1 LAAAKSLRKS
11 LPGILRFPL
20 LETRRPN
27 PPIRSGLH
35 YRYARIGFP
44 HGTVYFKII
53 GFGEPTTYRICQFR
67 SPGDGEEME
76 RRLAAIVC
84 ADVAGY
90 SRMMGADEEG
100 THAAFKAHRSATYP
114 IILNH
119 GGRVVKN
126 TGDGFLLEFP
136 SIVGAIESSIAM
148 QALMAERNNHLPGD
162 RVMQFRLGV
171 HMGDVIA
178 DEDEV
183 FGDGVNIAVR
193 LEAVAAP
200 GGVAV
205 SAKAYHEASKHLSVT
220 LVDAGSHRFKNIE
233 DTINVWTWAPSGS
246 DARGREPKSTSS
258 LPAQYRTAIV
268 GVLPFANLSDSS
280 DEYFS
285 DGLTEDLIHA
295 LSLQSFYRVLSR
307 NSTFSFKDKN
317 LSARLIAREID
328 ATYLIQGSVRRAGTK
343 IRVTAELVAPENG
356 EQLWTGRYD
365 RDIGDLFA
373 MQDEITTSLSAAL
386 APEIYRAEASAPSR
400 SSSTDLTAWD
410 RFLRGLS
417 HYYRHTKAD
426 FEASIDLF
434 REAIALDPALA
445 IARAYLATIMVQGV
459 QYGWIKSTSQL
470 WTEAMNLAE
479 SSVRLDP
486 HSSFAFS
493 ILSYM
498 HAMEGHYEAAMEAAK
513 RAVKLNPY
521 DMGARGVLGISHL
534 VIGEHRQAIEL
545 FSAAVQRGN
554 SDPRYKWA
562 ALNAFSHY
570 LVGQYDASLSWAR
583 EALYLNPNHLQVLA
597 VRAAALAQ
605 LGRTEEAA
613 KAAEVLLTN
622 FPGLTVERHLRNFRW
637 KTPADIAH
645 FRDGLLKAGVPFSKL
660 TLVDS
665 TSKRT
670 A

>member
-1 LAAAKSLRKS
+1 
-11 LPGILRFPL
+11 
-20 LETRRPN
+20 
-27 PPIRSGLH
+27 
-35 YRYARIGFP
+35 
-44 HGTVYFKII
+44 
-53 GFGEPTTYRICQFR
+53 
-67 SPGDGEEME
+67 ME

-90 SRMMGADEEG
+90 SRMMGADEAG
-100 THAAFKAHRSATYP
+100 THAAFKAHRSAIYP

-126 TGDGFLLEFP
+126 TGDGFLVEFP
-136 SIVGAIESSIAM
+136 SIVGAVESAIAI
-148 QALMAERNNHLPGD
+148 QALMAERNGHLPAD

-171 HMGDVIA
+171 HMGDVMA
-178 DEDEV
+178 DEDDL
-183 FGDGVNIAVR
+183 FGDDVNIAVR
-193 LEAVAAP
+193 LEGVAVP

-205 SAKAYHEASKHLSVT
+205 SAKAYSEAGKHLST
-220 LVDAGSHRFKNIE
+220 ALVDAGSHRFKNIE
-233 DTINVWTWAPSGS
+233 EPINVWTWQPAGS
-246 DARGREPKSTSS
+246 DARGQLPKDTSN

-268 GVLPFANLSDSS
+268 GVLPFANLSDST

-307 NSTFSFKDKN
+307 NSTFSFKGKN
-317 LSARLIAREID
+317 LSTRLIAREID
-328 ATYLIQGSVRRAGTK
+328 ATYLIQGSVRRAGNK
-343 IRVTAELVAPENG
+343 LRVTAELIAPENG
-356 EQLWTGRYD
+356 EQLWAGRYD

-386 APEIYRAEASAPSR
+386 APEIYRAEASAPAR
-400 SSSTDLTAWD
+400 SLATDLTAWD

-417 HYYRHTKAD
+417 HYYQHTKAD
-426 FEASIDLF
+426 FEASIALF
-434 REAIALDPALA
+434 REAIAIDPALS
-445 IARAYLATIMVQGV
+445 IACAYLATIMVQGV
-459 QYGWIKSTSQL
+459 QYGWIRSTRDL
-470 WTEAMNLAE
+470 WTEAMSLAE

-486 HSSFAFS
+486 RSSFAFS
-493 ILSYM
+493 ILSYV
-498 HAMEGHYEAAMEAAK
+498 HAMEGNYEAAMEAAK

-521 DMGARGVLGISHL
+521 DMGARGVLGIAHL

-562 ALNAFSHY
+562 ALNAFGHY
-570 LVGQYDASLSWAR
+570 LLGQYDASLSWAR
-583 EALYLNPNHLQVLA
+583 EALYLNPDHLQVFA

-613 KAAEVLLTN
+613 KASQVLLTS

-637 KTPADIAH
+637 KIPADIAH
-645 FRDGLLKAGVPFSKL
+645 YREGLLKAGVPSTKL
-660 TLVDS
+660 TLVES
-665 TSKRT
+665 ASKRT
-670 A
+670 ANS

>member
-1 LAAAKSLRKS
+1 
-11 LPGILRFPL
+11 
-20 LETRRPN
+20 
-27 PPIRSGLH
+27 
-35 YRYARIGFP
+35 
-44 HGTVYFKII
+44 
-53 GFGEPTTYRICQFR
+53 
-67 SPGDGEEME
+67 ME

-90 SRMMGADEEG
+90 SRMMGADEAG
-100 THAAFKAHRSATYP
+100 THAAFKAHRSAIYP

-126 TGDGFLLEFP
+126 TGDGFLVEFP
-136 SIVGAIESSIAM
+136 SIVGAVESAIAI
-148 QALMAERNNHLPGD
+148 QALMAERNGHLPAD

-171 HMGDVIA
+171 HMGDVMA
-178 DEDEV
+178 DEDDL
-183 FGDGVNIAVR
+183 FGDDVNIAVR
-193 LEAVAAP
+193 LEGVAVP

-205 SAKAYHEASKHLSVT
+205 SAKAYSEAGKHLST
-220 LVDAGSHRFKNIE
+220 ALVDAGSHRFKNIE
-233 DTINVWTWAPSGS
+233 EPINVWTWQPAGS
-246 DARGREPKSTSS
+246 DARGQLPKDTSN

-268 GVLPFANLSDSS
+268 GVLPFANLSDST

-307 NSTFSFKDKN
+307 NSTFSFKGKN
-317 LSARLIAREID
+317 LSTRLIAREID
-328 ATYLIQGSVRRAGTK
+328 ATYLIQGSVRRAGNK
-343 IRVTAELVAPENG
+343 LRVTAELIAPENG
-356 EQLWTGRYD
+356 EQLWAGRYD

-386 APEIYRAEASAPSR
+386 APEIYRAEASAPAR
-400 SSSTDLTAWD
+400 SLATDLTAWD

-417 HYYRHTKAD
+417 HYYQHTKAD
-426 FEASIDLF
+426 FEASIVLF
-434 REAIALDPALA
+434 REAIAIDPALS
-445 IARAYLATIMVQGV
+445 IACAYLATIMVQGV
-459 QYGWIKSTSQL
+459 QYGWIRSTRDL
-470 WTEAMNLAE
+470 WTEAMSLAE

-486 HSSFAFS
+486 RSSFAFS
-493 ILSYM
+493 ILSYV
-498 HAMEGHYEAAMEAAK
+498 HAMEGNYEAAMEAAK

-521 DMGARGVLGISHL
+521 DMGARGVLGIAHL

-562 ALNAFSHY
+562 ALNAFGHY
-570 LVGQYDASLSWAR
+570 LLGQYDASLSWAR
-583 EALYLNPNHLQVLA
+583 EALYLNPDHLQVFA

-613 KAAEVLLTN
+613 KASQVLLTS

-637 KTPADIAH
+637 KIPADIAH
-645 FRDGLLKAGVPFSKL
+645 YREGLLKAGVPSTKL
-660 TLVDS
+660 TLVES
-665 TSKRT
+665 ASKRT
-670 A
+670 ANS

>member
-1 LAAAKSLRKS
+1 M
-11 LPGILRFPL
+11 G
-20 LETRRPN
+20 
-27 PPIRSGLH
+27 
-35 YRYARIGFP
+35 
-44 HGTVYFKII
+44 
-53 GFGEPTTYRICQFR
+53 
-67 SPGDGEEME
+67 

-90 SRMMGADEEG
+90 SRMMGADEAG
-100 THAAFKAHRSATYP
+100 THAAFKAHRSAIHP

-119 GGRVVKN
+119 GGRLVKN

-136 SIVGAIESSIAM
+136 SVVSAIEAAIAA
-148 QALMAERNNHLPGD
+148 QELMAERNNQLPAD
-162 RVMQFRLGV
+162 RVMQFRVGI

-193 LEAVAAP
+193 LEALATP

-205 SAKAYHEASKHLSVT
+205 SAKAYHEASKHLSAV
-220 LVDAGSHRFKNIE
+220 LIDAGQHRLKNIE
-233 DTINVWTWAPSGS
+233 EPVQVWTWEPGGADG
-246 DARGREPKSTSS
+246 RGRESRATSE
-258 LPAQYRTAIV
+258 LAGPYRTAIV
-268 GVLPFANLSDSS
+268 GVLPFANLSDGA

-317 LSARLIAREID
+317 LSTRLIAREID
-328 ATYLIQGSVRRAGTK
+328 ATYLIQGSVRRAASK
-343 IRVTAELVAPENG
+343 IRVTAELIAPESG

-365 RDIGDLFA
+365 RDMGDVFA
-373 MQDEITTSLSAAL
+373 MQDEITAKLSAAL
-386 APEIYRAEASAPSR
+386 APEIFRAEASTPTRS

-426 FEASIDLF
+426 FESSITLF

-445 IARAYLATIMVQGV
+445 IAHAYLATILVQGV
-459 QYGWIKSTSQL
+459 QYGWIKSTRAL

-486 HSSFAFS
+486 RSSFGFA
-493 ILSYM
+493 ILSYV
-498 HAMEGHYEAAMEAAK
+498 HAMEGHYEAAMAAANS
-513 RAVKLNPY
+513 AVRLNPY
-521 DMGARGVLGISHL
+521 DMGARGVLGICHM
-534 VIGEHRQAIEL
+534 VIGEHRQAVEL

-554 SDPRYKWA
+554 SDPRYKWG

-570 LVGQYDASLSWAR
+570 LLRQYDASLSWAR

-597 VRAAALAQ
+597 IRAAALAQ
-605 LGRTEEAA
+605 SARPEEAA
-613 KAAEVLLTN
+613 KAAEVLLGH

-637 KTPADIAH
+637 KNPDDVAH
-645 FRDGLLKAGVPFSKL
+645 YREGLLKAGVPYGKL
-660 TLVDS
+660 TLVES
-665 TSKRT
+665 GSKRS

>member
-1 LAAAKSLRKS
+1 
-11 LPGILRFPL
+11 
-20 LETRRPN
+20 
-27 PPIRSGLH
+27 
-35 YRYARIGFP
+35 
-44 HGTVYFKII
+44 
-53 GFGEPTTYRICQFR
+53 
-67 SPGDGEEME
+67 ME

-100 THAAFKAHRSATYP
+100 THAAFKAHRSAIYP
-114 IILNH
+114 VILNH

-136 SIVGAIESSIAM
+136 SIVGAIESAIAV
-148 QALMAERNNHLPGD
+148 QTLMVERNNQLPAD

-193 LEAVAAP
+193 LESVAAP
-200 GGVAV
+200 GGIAV
-205 SAKAYHEASKHLSVT
+205 SAKAHHEASKHLGVR
-220 LVDAGSHRFKNIE
+220 LVDAGSHRFKNIDE
-233 DTINVWTWAPSGS
+233 PVDVWTWEPGRP
-246 DARGREPKSTSS
+246 DACAHEPRSTTNLS
-258 LPAQYRTAIV
+258 AQYRTAIV
-268 GVLPFANLSDSS
+268 GVLPFANLNDGA

-307 NSTFSFKDKN
+307 NSTFAFKGKN
-317 LSARLIAREID
+317 LSARLIARETD
-328 ATYLIQGSVRRAGTK
+328 ATYLVQGSVRRAGTK
-343 IRVTAELVAPENG
+343 IRVTAELIAPENG

-373 MQDEITTSLSAAL
+373 MQDEITTDLSAAL
-386 APEIYRAEASAPSR
+386 APEIFRAEASAPVR

-417 HYYRHTKAD
+417 HYYRQTRPD
-426 FEASIDLF
+426 FEASIALF

-445 IARAYLATIMVQGV
+445 IARAYLGTILVQGV
-459 QYGWIKSTSQL
+459 QYGWIRSTREL
-470 WTEAMNLAE
+470 WAEAIELAE

-486 HSSFAFS
+486 RSSFAFS
-493 ILSYM
+493 ILSYV
-498 HAMEGHYEAAMEAAK
+498 HAIEGNYEAALEAAK
-513 RAVKLNPY
+513 RAIGLNPY
-521 DMGARGVLGISHL
+521 DMGACGVLGFCHL
-534 VIGEHRQAIEL
+534 VVGEHRQAIEL
-545 FSAAVQRGN
+545 FSMAVQKG
-554 SDPRYKWA
+554 SIDPRYQWA

-570 LVGQYDASLSWAR
+570 QLRQYDASLSWAR
-583 EALYLNPNHLQVLA
+583 EALYLNPTHLQVLA
-597 VRAAALAQ
+597 VRTAALAQ
-605 LGRTEEAA
+605 MGRRDDAA
-613 KAAEVLLTN
+613 QAAEVLLSH

-637 KTPADIAH
+637 KIQADIAH
-645 FRDGLLKAGVPFSKL
+645 YREGLLKAGIPSTRL
-660 TLVDS
+660 TLVELVP
-665 TSKRT
+665 KRT

>member
-1 LAAAKSLRKS
+1 
-11 LPGILRFPL
+11 
-20 LETRRPN
+20 
-27 PPIRSGLH
+27 
-35 YRYARIGFP
+35 
-44 HGTVYFKII
+44 
-53 GFGEPTTYRICQFR
+53 
-67 SPGDGEEME
+67 ME

-90 SRMMGADEEG
+90 SRMMGADEAG
-100 THAAFKAHRSATYP
+100 THATFKAHRSAIYP

-119 GGRVVKN
+119 GGRLVKN
-126 TGDGFLLEFP
+126 TGDGFLVEFP
-136 SIVGAIESSIAM
+136 SIVEAIESAIAM
-148 QALMAERNNHLPGD
+148 QALMAERNEHLPAD
-162 RVMQFRLGV
+162 RVMQFRMGV

-183 FGDGVNIAVR
+183 FGDGVNVAVRIEAIAV
-193 LEAVAAP
+193 P

-205 SAKAYHEASKHLSVT
+205 SAKAYHEAGKHLSAT
-220 LVDAGSHRFKNIE
+220 LVDVGSHRLKNIE
-233 DTINVWTWAPSGS
+233 EPVHVWTWEPGGS
-246 DARGREPKSTSS
+246 DTSGRESKNTSN

-268 GVLPFANLSDSS
+268 GVLPFANLSDST

-307 NSTFSFKDKN
+307 NSTFSFKGKS

-343 IRVTAELVAPENG
+343 IRVTAELIAPENG
-356 EQLWTGRYD
+356 EQLWAGRYD

-386 APEIYRAEASAPSR
+386 APEIYRAEASAPAR

-417 HYYRHTKAD
+417 HYYKHTKAD
-426 FEASIDLF
+426 FEASIDLC
-434 REAIALDPALA
+434 REAIALDPALS

-486 HSSFAFS
+486 RSSFAFA
-493 ILSYM
+493 ILSYV
-498 HAMEGHYEAAMEAAK
+498 HAMDGNYEAAMEAAK

-521 DMGARGVLGISHL
+521 DMGARGVLGIAHL

-605 LGRTEEAA
+605 LGRAEEAA
-613 KAAEVLLTN
+613 KAAQVLLGN

-637 KTPADIAH
+637 KTPEDIAH
-645 FRDGLLKAGVPFSKL
+645 YRDGLLKAGVPFSKL
-660 TLVDS
+660 TLVES
-665 TSKRT
+665 ASMRT

>member
-1 LAAAKSLRKS
+1 
-11 LPGILRFPL
+11 
-20 LETRRPN
+20 
-27 PPIRSGLH
+27 
-35 YRYARIGFP
+35 
-44 HGTVYFKII
+44 
-53 GFGEPTTYRICQFR
+53 
-67 SPGDGEEME
+67 ME

-90 SRMMGADEEG
+90 ARMMGADEAG
-100 THAAFKAHRSATYP
+100 THAAFKAHRSAIYP
-114 IILNH
+114 VILNH
-119 GGRVVKN
+119 GGRIVKN

-136 SIVGAIESSIAM
+136 SIVGAIESAIAM
-148 QALMAERNNHLPGD
+148 QTLMAERNTHLPAD
-162 RVMQFRLGV
+162 RVMRFRLGV

-193 LEAVAAP
+193 LEAVAVP

-205 SAKAYHEASKHLSVT
+205 SEKAHQEASKHLSVE

-233 DTINVWTWAPSGS
+233 EPVHVWAWEPGGSETSGRKPNEPS
-246 DARGREPKSTSS
+246 KSTSN

-268 GVLPFANLSDSS
+268 GVLPFANLTDST

-307 NSTFSFKDKN
+307 SSTFTFKGKG

-328 ATYLIQGSVRRAGTK
+328 ATYLIQGSVRRSGTK
-343 IRVTAELVAPENG
+343 IRVTAELIAPETG

-365 RDIGDLFA
+365 RDMGDLFA
-373 MQDEITTSLSAAL
+373 LQDELTTNLSAAL
-386 APEIYRAEASAPSR
+386 APEIYRAEASHPAR

-417 HYYRHTKAD
+417 HYYLQTKED
-426 FEASIDLF
+426 FESSIALF
-434 REAIALDPALA
+434 REAIALDPTLA
-445 IARAYLATIMVQGV
+445 IARAYLGTILVQGV
-459 QYGWIKSTSQL
+459 QYGWIRSTSEL
-470 WTEAMNLAE
+470 WAEAMSLAE

-486 HSSFAFS
+486 RSSFAFS

-498 HAMEGHYEAAMEAAK
+498 HAMDGNHEAALDAARK
-513 RAVKLNPY
+513 AVKLNPY
-521 DMGARGVLGISHL
+521 DMGARGVLGICHL
-534 VIGEHRQAIEL
+534 VAGEHREAIEL
-545 FSAAVQRGN
+545 FSMAVQRGN

-570 LVGQYDASLSWAR
+570 LLGQYDASLSWAR
-583 EALYLNPNHLQVLA
+583 EALYLNPVHLQMLT

-605 LGRTEEAA
+605 SGRAEEAA
-613 KAAEVLLTN
+613 DATKVLLTN
-622 FPGLTVERHLRNFRW
+622 YPGLTVEKHLRNFRW
-637 KTPADIAH
+637 KAPADIAH
-645 FRDGLLKAGVPFSKL
+645 YRDGLLKAGVPSTRL
-660 TLVDS
+660 TIVGAAKS
-665 TSKRT
+665 
-670 A
+670 

>member
-1 LAAAKSLRKS
+1 
-11 LPGILRFPL
+11 
-20 LETRRPN
+20 
-27 PPIRSGLH
+27 
-35 YRYARIGFP
+35 
-44 HGTVYFKII
+44 
-53 GFGEPTTYRICQFR
+53 
-67 SPGDGEEME
+67 ME

-90 SRMMGADEEG
+90 SRMMGADEAG
-100 THAAFKAHRSATYP
+100 THAAFKAHRSAVYP
-114 IILNH
+114 VILNH
-119 GGRVVKN
+119 GGRIVKN

-136 SIVGAIESSIAM
+136 SIVGAIESATAM
-148 QALMAERNNHLPGD
+148 QALMVERNSQLPAD

-171 HMGDVIA
+171 HMGDVMA

-183 FGDGVNIAVR
+183 FGDDVNIAVR
-193 LEAVAAP
+193 LEAIAAP

-205 SAKAYHEASKHLSVT
+205 SAKAYNEAGKHLSAPF
-220 LVDAGSHRFKNIE
+220 VDTGFHRLKNIAE
-233 DTINVWTWAPSGS
+233 PIHVWSWKPCGSGEASERKDTSN
-246 DARGREPKSTSS
+246 

-268 GVLPFANLSDSS
+268 GVLPFANLSDSA

-307 NSTFSFKDKN
+307 NSTFSFKGKN

-328 ATYLIQGSVRRAGTK
+328 ATYLIQGSVRRSGSK
-343 IRVTAELVAPENG
+343 IRVTAELTAAETG

-386 APEIYRAEASAPSR
+386 APEIYRAEASAPAR

-417 HYYRHTKAD
+417 HYYKPTKTD
-426 FEASIDLF
+426 YEASIGFF
-434 REAIALDPALA
+434 REAIALDPALS
-445 IARAYLATIMVQGV
+445 IARAYLATILTQGV
-459 QYGWIKSTSQL
+459 HYGWIKSTSEL
-470 WTEAMNLAE
+470 WSEAQSLAE

-486 HSSFAFS
+486 RSSFAFS
-493 ILSYM
+493 ILSYV
-498 HAMEGHYEAAMEAAK
+498 HAMEGNYEAARDAGNK
-513 RAVKLNPY
+513 AVELNPY

-534 VIGEHRQAIEL
+534 VVGEHRQAIEL

-554 SDPRYKWA
+554 SDPRYQWA

-570 LVGQYDASLSWAR
+570 LLRQYDASLSWAR

-605 LGRTEEAA
+605 LGRDEEAA
-613 KAAEVLLTN
+613 KAVEVLLTS

-637 KTPADIAH
+637 KVAADTAH
-645 FRDGLLKAGVPFSKL
+645 YREGLLKAGVPLHKS
-660 TLVDS
+660 TIVDLAA
-665 TSKRT
+665 KRT
-670 A
+670 ANS

>member
-1 LAAAKSLRKS
+1 
-11 LPGILRFPL
+11 
-20 LETRRPN
+20 
-27 PPIRSGLH
+27 
-35 YRYARIGFP
+35 
-44 HGTVYFKII
+44 
-53 GFGEPTTYRICQFR
+53 
-67 SPGDGEEME
+67 ME

-90 SRMMGADEEG
+90 SRMMGADEAG
-100 THAAFKAHRSATYP
+100 TDAALKAHQSAIYP

-126 TGDGFLLEFP
+126 TGDGFLVEFP
-136 SIVGAIESSIAM
+136 SIVGAVESAIAI
-148 QALMAERNNHLPGD
+148 QALMAERNGHLPAD

-171 HMGDVIA
+171 HMGDVMA
-178 DEDEV
+178 DEDDL
-183 FGDGVNIAVR
+183 FGDDVNIAVR
-193 LEAVAAP
+193 LESVAVP

-205 SAKAYHEASKHLSVT
+205 SAKAYSEAGKHLST
-220 LVDAGSHRFKNIE
+220 ALVDAGSHRFKNIE
-233 DTINVWTWAPSGS
+233 EPINVWTWQPAGS
-246 DARGREPKSTSS
+246 DARGQLPKDTSN

-268 GVLPFANLSDSS
+268 GVLPFANLSDST

-307 NSTFSFKDKN
+307 NSTFSFKGKN
-317 LSARLIAREID
+317 LSTRLIAREID
-328 ATYLIQGSVRRAGTK
+328 ATYLIQGSVRRSLSK
-343 IRVTAELVAPENG
+343 IRVTAELIAPENG
-356 EQLWTGRYD
+356 EHLWAGRYD

-386 APEIYRAEASAPSR
+386 APEIFRAEASGPAR

-426 FEASIDLF
+426 FETSIALF
-434 REAIALDPALA
+434 REAIAFDSALA
-445 IARAYLATIMVQGV
+445 IARAYLATVLVQGV
-459 QYGWIKSTSQL
+459 QYGWLKSTSQL

-486 HSSFAFS
+486 RSSFAFA
-493 ILSYM
+493 ILSYV
-498 HAMEGHYEAAMEAAK
+498 HAMDGNYEAAMEAAK

-570 LVGQYDASLSWAR
+570 LLGQ
-583 EALYLNPNHLQVLA
+583 
-597 VRAAALAQ
+597 
-605 LGRTEEAA
+605 
-613 KAAEVLLTN
+613 
-622 FPGLTVERHLRNFRW
+622 
-637 KTPADIAH
+637 
-645 FRDGLLKAGVPFSKL
+645 
-660 TLVDS
+660 
-665 TSKRT
+665 
-670 A
+670 